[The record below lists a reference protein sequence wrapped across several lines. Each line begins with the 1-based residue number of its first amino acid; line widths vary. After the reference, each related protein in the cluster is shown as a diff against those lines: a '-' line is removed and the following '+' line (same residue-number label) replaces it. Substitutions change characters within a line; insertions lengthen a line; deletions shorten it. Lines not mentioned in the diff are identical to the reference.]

1 MDIINYS
8 VYFPVQIWEFKEKKL
23 FRIQPP
29 KLYTS
34 KPDEYEFFTHF
45 IDSENDV
52 PVDQYHQIKKDFK
65 LRQTIWV
72 FNPRYVNNLT
82 RGFSWLYLFH
92 KLNYPY
98 NTEGVFSIVNV
109 PVELDI
115 HQTYQGFS
123 FLSYQYSIPG
133 TNLLCIKRSRLR
145 VIQDVV
151 LVDDVSENDSDNDY
165 MNFLPFKK
173 NQDVPF
179 YDIKIPSRYI
189 FIYVFKEKPTQYY
202 WKPNSE
208 NICVPSDNSNDYSSL
223 MECVYHNVDK
233 LELRNIYIQSNTKPI
248 ANLINGPNKKSNF
261 TKIVFICILSFL
273 LVLTILALFASI
285 IKSIPVE

>member
-8 VYFPVQIWEFKEKKL
+8 VYFPVQIWEFQEKKL

-29 KLYTS
+29 KLYTA
-34 KPDEYEFFTHF
+34 KPDEYEFYEHYV
-45 IDSENDV
+45 DSESEV
-52 PVDQYHQIKKDFK
+52 PDDQYAQIKKDFK
-65 LRQTIWV
+65 LRHTIWV

-92 KLNYPY
+92 NLKYPF
-98 NTEGVFSIVNV
+98 NTVGVFSIVNV

-123 FLSYQYSIPG
+123 FLTYQYSIPG
-133 TNLLCIKRSRLR
+133 TNLLCIKRNRLR

-151 LVDDVSENDSDNDY
+151 LVDEVSANNSDNDY

-179 YDIKIPSRYI
+179 YDIKIPNRYI
-189 FIYVFKEKPTQYY
+189 FIYVFKEKPKELY
-202 WKPNSE
+202 WKPNAE
-208 NICVPSDNSNDYSSL
+208 NICVPSDNNNDYNSL
-223 MECVYHNVDK
+223 LECVYHNVDK
-233 LELRNIYIQSNTKPI
+233 LELRNIYIQSNINPI
-248 ANLINGPNKKSNF
+248 AKLLSGPSKKSNF
-261 TKIVFICILSFL
+261 MKLIFICILSFL

-285 IKSIPVE
+285 IKSAPL